1 LDLEAVS
8 SIVFNPNHLE
18 ASASFY
24 ANPFNSGCVANKLDC
39 VILGATGVDTSFN
52 VNVVIGSHGMIMG
65 GSGGH
70 SDTAAGAKLATVVAR
85 LLYGDL
91 PIVTDEV
98 LTATTPG
105 ETIDVLVTE
114 GGVAVNPRRDDLKD
128 RLTTADL
135 PVQDITDLKPT
146 VDRTAD
152 TSQPLVEKI
161 VAVVEYRDG
170 TVIDVVRQVAK

>member
-1 LDLEAVS
+1 LSE
-8 SIVFNPNHLE
+8 
-18 ASASFY
+18 
-24 ANPFNSGCVANKLDC
+24 
-39 VILGATGVDTSFN
+39 
-52 VNVVIGSHGMIMG
+52 
-65 GSGGH
+65 
-70 SDTAAGAKLATVVAR
+70 
-85 LLYGDL
+85 
-91 PIVTDEV
+91 
-98 LTATTPG
+98 
-105 ETIDVLVTE
+105 LVTE

-161 VAVVEYRDG
+161 MAVVEYRDG

>member
-1 LDLEAVS
+1 LSE
-8 SIVFNPNHLE
+8 
-18 ASASFY
+18 
-24 ANPFNSGCVANKLDC
+24 
-39 VILGATGVDTSFN
+39 
-52 VNVVIGSHGMIMG
+52 
-65 GSGGH
+65 
-70 SDTAAGAKLATVVAR
+70 
-85 LLYGDL
+85 
-91 PIVTDEV
+91 
-98 LTATTPG
+98 
-105 ETIDVLVTE
+105 LVTE